1 MLQPSCRRTWA
12 PRGQTPVQYGWD
24 RHDRLSATNFIT
36 LSPSRLR
43 LGLYFRLQPRN
54 VCAEDLVS
62 AVREVHRHLRRPL
75 ILVWD
80 RSGPHRGAARMLL
93 ANKPSWLRIEWLP
106 PYAPDLNPTEQC
118 WNQAKNT
125 DLANFLP
132 DDVGRLKRAVRKS
145 FVRQRGNQDLL
156 RSFFKTAYLRI

>member
-24 RHDRLSATNFIT
+24 RHDRLSATNFLT
-36 LSPSRLR
+36 LSPRR
-43 LGLYFRLQPRN
+43 RRVGLYFCLQQRN

-62 AVREVHRHLRRPL
+62 SVRQLHRHVPGPL

-80 RSGPHRGAARMLL
+80 RSGPHRKAARLLL
-93 ANKPSWLRIEWLP
+93 AKSPSWLRIEWLP

-125 DLANFLP
+125 DLANLLP
-132 DDVGRLKRAVRKS
+132 DDVGQLTRSVRKS
-145 FVRQRGNQDLL
+145 FSRQRSNQDLL
-156 RSFFKTAYLRI
+156 RSYFKTAKLRT

>member
-12 PRGQTPVQYGWD
+12 PRGETPVQYGWD
-24 RHDRLSATNFIT
+24 RHDRLSATNFLT
-36 LSPSRLR
+36 LSPRR
-43 LGLYFRLQPRN
+43 RTVGLYFCLQQRN

-62 AVREVHRHLRRPL
+62 NVRELHRHVPGPL

-80 RSGPHRGAARMLL
+80 RSGPHRKAARLL
-93 ANKPSWLRIEWLP
+93 QATNPSWLRIEWLP

-125 DLANFLP
+125 DLGNLLP
-132 DDVGRLKRAVRKS
+132 NDVEHLTRAVRKS
-145 FVRQRGNQDLL
+145 FVRQRGNQSLL
-156 RSFFKTAYLRI
+156 RSHFATAKLRI